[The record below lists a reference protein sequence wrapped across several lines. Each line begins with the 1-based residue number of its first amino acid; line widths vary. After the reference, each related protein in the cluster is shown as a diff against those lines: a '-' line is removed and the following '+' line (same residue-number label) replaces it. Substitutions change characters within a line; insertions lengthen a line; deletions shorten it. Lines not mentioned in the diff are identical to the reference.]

1 MIIDVSKQYIETQYH
16 LAVLDFRTAKN
27 DNEQWAARKTMARLE
42 AIAMQ
47 AYGYDYADQ
56 LHAQE
61 LGGDVHGKKKN
72 NG

>member
-27 DNEQWAARKTMARLE
+27 DTEQWVARKTMARLE

-61 LGGDVHGKKKN
+61 LGGDVYGTEKDN
-72 NG
+72 